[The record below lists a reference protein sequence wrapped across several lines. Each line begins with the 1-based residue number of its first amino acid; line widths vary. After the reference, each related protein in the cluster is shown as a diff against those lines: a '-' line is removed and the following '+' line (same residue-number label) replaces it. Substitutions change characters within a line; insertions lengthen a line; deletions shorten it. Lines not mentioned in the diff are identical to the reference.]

1 MRKRGFFLVWLFD
14 ICELQFGIVREVCYR
29 TVFGSVVWR
38 FALSWFVA
46 TFGFDLWL
54 SLWFEH
60 NWYLVFVFGICE
72 PLVLWFVFVRESYL
86 GVFGIWISE
95 SVSTLICIIPNL
107 L

>member
-46 TFGFDLWL
+46 TFGFDLGYLFGL
-54 SLWFEH
+54 SIIGIWYS
-60 NWYLVFVFGICE
+60 YLVFVN
-72 PLVLWFVFVRESYL
+72 LWFFGLYL
-86 GVFGIWISE
+86 
-95 SVSTLICIIPNL
+95 
-107 L
+107 